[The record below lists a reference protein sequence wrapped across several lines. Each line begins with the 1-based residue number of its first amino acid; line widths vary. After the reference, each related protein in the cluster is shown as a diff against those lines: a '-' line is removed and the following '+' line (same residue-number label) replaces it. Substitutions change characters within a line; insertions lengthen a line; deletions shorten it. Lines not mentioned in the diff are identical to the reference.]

1 MIHHHYVN
9 EIEVIYKPRLDLTPL
24 QKIRSDTET
33 VEFLRSIWADDIEYR
48 ERFYAI
54 YLNRQSKILGYY
66 LISVG
71 GNNGTVVDN
80 KMVFQPAINLHSS
93 GIVIAHN
100 HPSGNLNPSSA
111 DIHLTKKIV
120 DAGKALEIPILDH
133 IILTVNSHY
142 IFANNGNLYPI

>member
-142 IFANNGNLYPI
+142 SFANNGNL